1 MHVEKLVLRH
11 PERIPAAVIYADL
24 LALSGNHLL
33 SWIRAEDA
41 SAVMPVILFWGIVCL
56 MVLACLVRALAGIM
70 AACKVGG
77 ELIISVSFGPIP
89 LWRVRSVLL
98 ADLAKVAV
106 SERVRRVRR
115 GKIHCY
121 TILYEYAGAQ
131 TELLGDLSRENAE
144 LLVEF
149 CGFAAS
155 HVTVQQAD

>member
-11 PERIPAAVIYADL
+11 PERIPAAVIYAGL
-24 LALSGNHLL
+24 LALAGKHLL
-33 SWIRAEDA
+33 YWIRAQDV
-41 SAVMPVILFWGIVCL
+41 SDVMPIILFWGVVCL
-56 MVLACLVRALAGIM
+56 AVLACLVRATAGIM
-70 AACKVGG
+70 VARKAGG
-77 ELIISVSFGPIP
+77 ELIISVSLGPIP

-106 SERVRRVRR
+106 SERIRRFR
-115 GKIHCY
+115 GKKIHRY

-149 CGFAAS
+149 CGVAAS
-155 HVTVQQAD
+155 YVV